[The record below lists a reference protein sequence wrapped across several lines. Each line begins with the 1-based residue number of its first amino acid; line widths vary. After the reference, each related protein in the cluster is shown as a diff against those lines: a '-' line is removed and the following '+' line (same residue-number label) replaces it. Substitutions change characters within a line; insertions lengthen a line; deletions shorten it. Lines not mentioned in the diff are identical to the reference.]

1 MTATNKGKKI
11 IIIGFISIAILFL
24 MYGRYQNP
32 EVFTPSALESI
43 QRIALGFYITMII
56 AMGGIAFGMY
66 KYQKN
71 KIDEQG
77 KDILTTIAIITSN
90 LKSRKIFV
98 ISFIGYGIFF
108 SLVSGT
114 LVYQPEI
121 NFVTHY
127 GATIPSGFIAP
138 CCDDPGYMPKIIIY
152 LTEHIGLQII
162 PINLISTNYCI
173 ISSSSKFFNC
183 N

>member
-1 MTATNKGKKI
+1 MI
-11 IIIGFISIAILFL
+11 
-24 MYGRYQNP
+24 
-32 EVFTPSALESI
+32 VAL
-43 QRIALGFYITMII
+43 
-56 AMGGIAFGMY
+56 GGIAFGMY
-66 KYQKN
+66 KYQKD
-71 KIDEQG
+71 KVEKQG
-77 KDILTTIAIITSN
+77 KDILTTIAIVTSN

-98 ISFIGYGIFF
+98 AVFITYGIFF

-138 CCDDPGYMPKIIIY
+138 CCDGPGYMPKIIVY
-152 LTEHIGLQII
+152 HYRARRTANNSNKFCAANYRII
-162 PINLISTNYCI
+162 LSCNKCI
-173 ISSSSKFFNC
+173 NC